1 MKFREFFLKALESN
15 SGVSSKRL
23 CGFIGFM
30 FCIIAI
36 AYLCI
41 TGKEAPTIL
50 EMFLFCSVSLLGLD
64 SIVGIFNR
72 NINKVKLN
80 SEQSSLKTNEQV
92 QSFDIDS
99 FKKLIKQSVE
109 ETINQEINSNKNSSN
124 LDVEKKNR
132 IEG

>member
-30 FCIIAI
+30 FCIVAI

-80 SEQSSLKTNEQV
+80 SEQSSLKSNEQV
-92 QSFDIDS
+92 QFLDIDS
-99 FKKLIKQSVE
+99 LKQVVRQVIE
-109 ETINQEINSNKNSSN
+109 EMQEQSEESNKNASN
-124 LDVEKKNR
+124 SVVDKKNR